1 MSAALSN
8 GAPQAVQPASKAE
21 NLRLA
26 DLACYAITPGQTD
39 PKLDAITQ
47 VAIQAVGGDIGGISL
62 IYKSEIWLPSRVGID
77 VSHVPRA
84 GSFCTVAIEAG
95 SEGVFEI
102 DDARNDARF
111 SRNSLVT
118 GASPYLHYAAV
129 PLRGPRGFMLGT
141 LWMMRAMPGRLSDQQ
156 AAIFTAIAKIVVD
169 TFELRY
175 SNEVTGMANSPVFI
189 HHLQAELDQPT
200 APQVSVGHIDLIGF
214 RQINEVFGRTG
225 GDTALRIFA
234 KRLGAWAGQHNQVA
248 HLGGAK
254 FAFAVA
260 GDEADLAERMDAL
273 KACVNEPFLLESG
286 SPQTLQARIGV
297 VLHKAGRTA
306 RAATLLDAADS
317 AASSISRTVQHTTV
331 LEYSDQLLT
340 RSRQLVEL
348 QDALDAEEGHGTLTA
363 YYQPQ
368 VDFAKGKVIGLE
380 ALARWQHPTQ
390 GLLLPAQFIK
400 LAETSGKIYQLDNVV
415 LKQVCCHLREWLD
428 AGLAPVPV
436 SFNYSRSSLLNRNV
450 IVDFRTALERYRI
463 PADLLELEITETELL
478 ENLETIPDRVAQFRA
493 LGVRIAV
500 DDFGTGYSNL
510 DALSSFPFDRLKVD
524 RQFVDGV
531 ASKPRVAGLFH
542 LIQGIAALFNA
553 ELLCEGVERAE
564 DVEWLAERG
573 AFCAQGHYF
582 SAERPSAEIMDI
594 LANQRGR
601 PADAAPLAAG
611 QLRELL
617 RQA

>member
-1 MSAALSN
+1 MSAAISR
-8 GAPQAVQPASKAE
+8 GAPQAVKPVSTAE
-21 NLRLA
+21 GLRLA
-26 DLACYAITPGQTD
+26 ELACYAITPGQTD

-47 VAIQAVGGDIGGISL
+47 LAVEAVGGDIGGISL
-62 IYKSEIWLPSRVGID
+62 IYKSEIWLAARVGLD

-95 SEGVFEI
+95 SDGVFEVEN
-102 DDARNDARF
+102 ASNDARF
-111 SRNSLVT
+111 NRNPLVT
-118 GASPYLHYAAV
+118 GASPFLHYAAV
-129 PLRGPRGFMLGT
+129 PLRGPRGYILGT
-141 LWMMRAMPGRLSDQQ
+141 LWMMRAAPGRLSQQQ
-156 AAIFTAIAKIVVD
+156 AAMFRTVAQIVID

-175 SNEVTGMANSPVFI
+175 SNEVTGMANRPVFI
-189 HHLQAELDQPT
+189 YHLQAELDQPT

-225 GDTALRIFA
+225 GDTALRLFA
-234 KRLGAWAGQHNQVA
+234 KRLAAWAGPNNHVA

-254 FAFAVA
+254 FAFAMA
-260 GDEADLAERMDAL
+260 GDEPYLAERIEAL

-286 SPQTLQARIGV
+286 SPQTMQARIGV
-297 VLHKAGRTA
+297 VLHKAGS
-306 RAATLLDAADS
+306 AAQAEALLDAADS
-317 AASSISRTVQHTTV
+317 AASSISRTVLHTTV
-331 LEYSDQLLT
+331 REYSDELLT
-340 RSRQLVEL
+340 RSRLIVEL
-348 QDALDAEEGHGTLTA
+348 QDALDAKAAGGSLTA

-368 VDFAKGKVIGLE
+368 VDFANGKLIGLE

-400 LAETSGKIYQLDNVV
+400 LAETSGKIYQLDHVV
-415 LKQVCCHLREWLD
+415 LTQVCRHLREWLD

-436 SFNYSRSSLLNRNV
+436 SFNYSRSSLLHPGV
-450 IVDFRTALERYRI
+450 LADFRATLERFRI
-463 PADLLELEITETELL
+463 PAYLLELEITETELL
-478 ENLETIPDRVAQFRA
+478 ENLETIPERVAQFRA

-531 ASKPRVAGLFH
+531 ASNARVAGLFH

-564 DVEWLAERG
+564 DVAWLAERG
-573 AFCAQGHYF
+573 AWCVQGHYF
-582 SAERPSAEIMDI
+582 SAELPSAGIMGI
-594 LANQRGR
+594 LAKLHDR
-601 PADAAPLAAG
+601 PADAAPLDAG
-611 QLRELL
+611 RLRELL
-617 RQA
+617 RRA